1 MLTKEMLFNPFIVL
15 WHQTVVLLPK
25 ILLALIVFILGWFIA
40 KLAYKLIVKIAK
52 KIKLDD
58 AMKPLVGVME
68 RSGYRFSLGRVIAFF
83 VKWFIIIAF
92 LIVVLDILQLQGTKI
107 ILIGLINYIPQVI
120 ISILILL
127 AGVALAEFTKKLVLG
142 SAIFFDV
149 KSATFFANL
158 ARAIII
164 IFTVLISLDIL
175 IPNSAIIGTLFTGAV
190 FMIALAGGLAFGL
203 GGKEA
208 ARDAIEDMK
217 QSMKK
222 K

>member
-1 MLTKEMLFNPFIVL
+1 MLTKEMLLNPFIVL
-15 WHQTVVLLPK
+15 WRQTVILLPK

-40 KLAYKLIVKIAK
+40 KLVYRLIVKISK

-58 AMKPLVGVME
+58 AMKPIAGAME
-68 RSGYRFSLGRVIAFF
+68 RSGYHFSLGRVIAFL

-92 LIVVLDILQLQGTKI
+92 LIVALDILHLQGTKI
-107 ILIGLINYIPQVI
+107 ILISLINYIPQVV

-127 AGVALAEFTKKLVLG
+127 AGVALADFTKKLVLG
-142 SAIFFDV
+142 SALFFSV

-158 ARAIII
+158 AKVVLIV
-164 IFTVLISLDIL
+164 FTVLVSLDIL
-175 IPNSAIIGTLFTGAV
+175 IPNSAIINTLFTGVV
-190 FMIALAGGLAFGL
+190 FMVALAGGLAFGL

-217 QSMKK
+217 ESMKK

>member
-15 WHQTVVLLPK
+15 WQQTVVLLPR
-25 ILLALIVFILGWFIA
+25 IILALIIFVFGWFVA
-40 KLAYKLIVKIAK
+40 KLVYKLIVKIAK
-52 KIKLDD
+52 KVKLDE
-58 AMKPLVGVME
+58 AVKPFIGAME
-68 RSGYRFSLGRVIAFF
+68 RSGYKFSLGKVIAFL
-83 VKWFIIIAF
+83 VKWFLIIAF
-92 LIVVLDILQLQGTKI
+92 LIVALDVLQLQGTKV
-107 ILIGLINYIPQVI
+107 ILIGLISYIPQVI
-120 ISILILL
+120 IAILVLL